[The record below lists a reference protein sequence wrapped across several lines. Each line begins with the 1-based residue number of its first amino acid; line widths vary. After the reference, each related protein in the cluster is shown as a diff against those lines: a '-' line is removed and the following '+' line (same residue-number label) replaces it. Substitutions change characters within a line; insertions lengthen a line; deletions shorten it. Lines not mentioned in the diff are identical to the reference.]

1 MSDYYKD
8 QIITYIGNK
17 RKLVSLFKELFE
29 SRGKD
34 IIFFD
39 GFAGSGI
46 VSRVA
51 KGYASKVY
59 CNDWEYYSYVINKCY
74 LGNPGEGDV
83 ERIKAMIDEVNTE
96 RHKTQGASYIYKH
109 YSPVD
114 DTTIKP
120 HERVFF
126 SSKNGRIID
135 NMRHYI
141 ENNVPE
147 DLKLYILAPLLYE
160 SSVKNNTCGYFN
172 SYYKDEGV
180 GKLGGKNSNDLG
192 RICKEIKLPYP
203 VLLVNDC
210 EVVVSCED
218 TNEYVK
224 HMPYVDIAYYDPPY
238 NKHPYGT
245 FYFMLNEIAKW
256 DYTKN
261 VPENFRGQDNDWQRS
276 DYNSFSKS
284 KRSFET
290 LIENTKA
297 GEIWVSYNNNGII
310 PIHEMESIL
319 KKYGV
324 VEKVDIEHKTY
335 NRLLGQGD
343 KFRTKKNKAKITES
357 LFILKTGQKKK

>member
-1 MSDYYKD
+1 
-8 QIITYIGNK
+8 
-17 RKLVSLFKELFE
+17 
-29 SRGKD
+29 
-34 IIFFD
+34 
-39 GFAGSGI
+39 
-46 VSRVA
+46 
-51 KGYASKVY
+51 
-59 CNDWEYYSYVINKCY
+59 
-74 LGNPGEGDV
+74 
-83 ERIKAMIDEVNTE
+83 
-96 RHKTQGASYIYKH
+96 
-109 YSPVD
+109 
-114 DTTIKP
+114 
-120 HERVFF
+120 
-126 SSKNGRIID
+126 
-135 NMRHYI
+135 MRHYI

-147 DLKLYILAPLLYE
+147 DLKFYILAPLLYE

-180 GKLGGKNSNDLG
+180 GKLGGKNANDLG

-210 EVVVSCED
+210 EVIVSCED

-224 HMPYVDIAYYDPPY
+224 KMPYVDIAYYDPPY

-256 DYTKN
+256 DYTKE
-261 VPENFRGQDNDWQRS
+261 VPDNFRGQDDEWKRS

-284 KRSFET
+284 KRSFEN
-290 LIENTKA
+290 LIANTKA

-310 PIHEMESIL
+310 PIQEMESIL
-319 KKYGV
+319 KKYGT